1 MMVKDAIHNRF
12 SCRAFSEKAVPHE
25 ILYEILE
32 DSLHSPSCENSQP
45 WEIYVA
51 GPEAMK
57 RLRAEY
63 EAFRKAKVPMDLN
76 NRFDGKWTDEMAPR
90 IDAYFDGI
98 LGHEKRGNLDYVL
111 QKRNLFY
118 APTMVFLCLDE
129 ELPSWSLFDSGIFA
143 QSFMLLAT
151 EHGLATM
158 ASAVSVTYP
167 DAVRKVLQ
175 IPENKK
181 IVIGI
186 GIGYPDEA
194 SPVNSFRTDRKGTD
208 DIHYIL

>member
-1 MMVKDAIHNRF
+1 MTVKDAIHNRF
-12 SCRAFSEKAVPHE
+12 SCRVFSERAVPRE
-25 ILYEILE
+25 ILDEILA
-32 DSLHSPSCENSQP
+32 DAFRSPSCENSQP
-45 WEIYVA
+45 WEIYAA

-63 EAFRKAKVPMDLN
+63 ESFRKAKAPMDLN

-98 LGHEKRGNLDYVL
+98 LKHEEKGNFDYTM

-118 APTMVFLCLDE
+118 APTMVFLCLDR
-129 ELPSWSLFDSGIFA
+129 ELPGWSLFDTGMFA
-143 QSFMLLAT
+143 QSLMLLAA
-151 EHGLATM
+151 EHGLSTM
-158 ASAVSVTYP
+158 ASAVSVSYP
-167 DAVRKVLQ
+167 EAIRKVLS

-186 GIGYPDEA
+186 GIGYPDENA
-194 SPVNSFRTDRKGTD
+194 PINSFRTDRKGTD

>member
-1 MMVKDAIHNRF
+1 MTVKDAIHNRF
-12 SCRAFSEKAVPHE
+12 SCRVFSEKIVPRE

-32 DSLHSPSCENSQP
+32 DSCQSPSCENSQP
-45 WEIYVA
+45 WDIYVA

-57 RLRAEY
+57 RIRGEY
-63 EAFRKAKVPMDLN
+63 ENFRKAKVPMDLS

-98 LGHEKRGNLDYVL
+98 IEHEEKRNFDYTL

-118 APTMVFLCLDE
+118 ASTMVFLCLDK
-129 ELPSWSLFDSGIFA
+129 ELPGWSLFDSGIFA
-143 QSFMLLAT
+143 QSLMLLAT
-151 EHGLATM
+151 EHGLSTM
-158 ASAVSVTYP
+158 ASAVSVSYP
-167 DAVRKVLQ
+167 DAIRKVLH

-186 GIGYPDEA
+186 GIGYPDEKA
-194 SPVNSFRTDRKGTD
+194 AINSFRTDRKGTD
-208 DIHYIL
+208 DIHYIF